1 MVIPQDI
8 NSMDDLEA
16 MILTSVLCIY
26 VSLKDDLISLQ
37 QAQAYLLSLDTVK
50 LFKELSFTGV

>member
-16 MILTSVLCIY
+16 MILTSVLGIY
-26 VSLKDDLISLQ
+26 VSLKDDLISREFD
-37 QAQAYLLSLDTVK
+37 S
-50 LFKELSFTGV
+50 